1 MKLTPT
7 PDMPLSDRKRPSDDA
22 KNALY
27 VVSISKFVWLYVLT
41 GSGYIFYWSYRNWA
55 SYRAATGVDIMPIM
69 RGVFWPFFILSLFE
83 KVQNGLETA
92 GRSCQWYPEARG
104 LLIMLLV
111 LISVLL
117 NPFFSPPSGTL
128 FVFIA
133 DMVLIAAGTGLFV
146 GAQRAINLLHD
157 DPQGRSNSVLSVG
170 NLVWMVLGGLHLF
183 FVAIVA
189 IVTLMVAGYL
199 ALT

>member
-1 MKLTPT
+1 MGILQ
-7 PDMPLSDRKRPSDDA
+7 
-22 KNALY
+22 
-27 VVSISKFVWLYVLT
+27 
-41 GSGYIFYWSYRNWA
+41 SGHRRRHHA
-55 SYRAATGVDIMPIM
+55 DHA
-69 RGVFWPFFILSLFE
+69 RGVLAVLILSLFE

-117 NPFFSPPSGTL
+117 SPFFSPLSGTL

-170 NLVWMVLGGLHLF
+170 NLVWMVLGGLYLF

-189 IVTLMVAGYL
+189 IVTLMVAGYF